1 MIDLRNTYVV
11 VRTQEEY
18 ENIIKITEKQ
28 GFQNIRPFTSSIS
41 LPYILRFKPD
51 YFIDVFRISSK
62 INFIDYKCYEA
73 SELMKK
79 NELTARE
86 FIKGFYKIRANCKYT
101 EHCDKCKLSQDN
113 TKCEKFLC
121 NIFHWENNEDELIKI
136 MISVISEQK
145 AIECVRNFIQ
155 NSYETLD
162 EDIVN
167 ALEFVVK
174 KIKEK

>member
-1 MIDLRNTYVV
+1 
-11 VRTQEEY
+11 
-18 ENIIKITEKQ
+18 
-28 GFQNIRPFTSSIS
+28 
-41 LPYILRFKPD
+41 
-51 YFIDVFRISSK
+51 
-62 INFIDYKCYEA
+62 
-73 SELMKK
+73 
-79 NELTARE
+79 
-86 FIKGFYKIRANCKYT
+86 
-101 EHCDKCKLSQDN
+101 
-113 TKCEKFLC
+113 
-121 NIFHWENNEDELIKI
+121 